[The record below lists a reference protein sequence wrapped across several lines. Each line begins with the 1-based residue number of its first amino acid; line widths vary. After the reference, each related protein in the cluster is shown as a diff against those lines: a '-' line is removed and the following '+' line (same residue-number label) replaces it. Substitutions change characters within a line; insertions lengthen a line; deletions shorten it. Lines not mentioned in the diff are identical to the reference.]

1 MKYNSEYQYILMLLE
16 SVKPRVYGW
25 TLFRHPLTTEEVR
38 AYQEEGLI
46 DDDEVRLAWVR
57 QTHYPV
63 SAKQFR
69 RGMIDSSPRVRAAWA
84 GRTLEVAGNP
94 EREKGRHRTRTKQ
107 ALLAAVCLALGGGV
121 AWLAAGASPLPQD
134 NGDRPLKANVPPSN
148 LPRPMMP
155 PVSVV
160 PVPPP
165 AYTLNRGEF
174 DNSQYIYS
182 SPYYSRPYS
191 LPEAPDMGMETMR
204 HSYWRSR

>member
-1 MKYNSEYQYILMLLE
+1 MSKVHHLE
-16 SVKPRVYGW
+16 HRKQNHTDEVLSFWRDYPYLD
-25 TLFRHPLTTEEVR
+25 TPLTTEEVR

-107 ALLAAVCLALGGGV
+107 ALLAAVCLALGGGGGV
-121 AWLAAGASPLPQD
+121 VGGRSITAATGQ
-134 NGDRPLKANVPPSN
+134 
-148 LPRPMMP
+148 
-155 PVSVV
+155 
-160 PVPPP
+160 
-165 AYTLNRGEF
+165 
-174 DNSQYIYS
+174 
-182 SPYYSRPYS
+182 
-191 LPEAPDMGMETMR
+191 
-204 HSYWRSR
+204 W

>member
-1 MKYNSEYQYILMLLE
+1 M
-16 SVKPRVYGW
+16 
-25 TLFRHPLTTEEVR
+25 
-38 AYQEEGLI
+38 
-46 DDDEVRLAWVR
+46 
-57 QTHYPV
+57 
-63 SAKQFR
+63 
-69 RGMIDSSPRVRAAWA
+69 
-84 GRTLEVAGNP
+84 
-94 EREKGRHRTRTKQ
+94 
-107 ALLAAVCLALGGGV
+107 